1 MGSWREFAEQG
12 AEADGANLAEAVYGF
27 FANGGS
33 ACVVAGT
40 AGDGPGA
47 YTAALNAL
55 EGVSDVNIV
64 VLPELWRSEAD
75 APAIAKAAAGH
86 CARAGNR
93 MALLHTK
100 QDASASDAVKV
111 PALFGLDEDEAAFT
125 TVYYPWLKVPGVGG
139 AERVVAPSGHVAGV
153 WARTDAERGVHK
165 APANQAVRGAIDLTV
180 TLTDGEQAQL
190 NKAGVNCLRVFP
202 GQGPLVW
209 GARTMSP
216 DGEWRY
222 VNVRRLAN
230 FLTESIRTSTA
241 WARFEANDERLQ
253 ASLRAVVTS
262 FLKEQWRRG
271 ALLGRTPD
279 EAFFVVCDQSNNPP
293 QSVTSG
299 KITLTFGVAPVR
311 PGEFVTATIEHDTAQ

>member
-1 MGSWREFAEQG
+1 
-12 AEADGANLAEAVYGF
+12 
-27 FANGGS
+27 
-33 ACVVAGT
+33 
-40 AGDGPGA
+40 
-47 YTAALNAL
+47 
-55 EGVSDVNIV
+55 
-64 VLPELWRSEAD
+64 
-75 APAIAKAAAGH
+75 
-86 CARAGNR
+86 

-111 PALFGLDEDEAAFT
+111 PAMFGLDEDEAAFT
-125 TVYYPWLKVPGVGG
+125 TVYYPWLRVPGIGG

-165 APANQAVRGAIDLTV
+165 APANQAVRGAIELTV
-180 TLTDGEQAQL
+180 TLTDGEQAPL

-202 GQGPLVW
+202 GQGLLVW
-209 GARTMSP
+209 GARTLSP

-222 VNVRRLAN
+222 VNVRRLVN
-230 FLTESIRTSTA
+230 FLTDSIRKGTS

-253 ASLRAVVTS
+253 TSLRGIVTS

-279 EAFFVVCDQSNNPP
+279 EAFYVICDQSNNPP

-311 PGEFVTATIEHDTAQ
+311 PAEFVTATIEHDTAQ